1 MDEFHLLLD
10 VEVHSPLD
18 VFWKHCGGISR
29 PPIGS
34 QVFSRCNC
42 RLGPE
47 RERGKSIGT
56 TLGSIKGIIVYER
69 TYLSFIQ
76 DKSSKLVCIICSVLI
91 IFKLI

>member
-1 MDEFHLLLD
+1 MYSGSTVAVFHGLLL
-10 VEVHSPLD
+10 VLRFSPAVIVD
-18 VFWKHCGGISR
+18 
-29 PPIGS
+29 
-34 QVFSRCNC
+34 
-42 RLGPE
+42 LGR